1 MTHYDALQVHL
12 ELAGSTVFVGHAQFH
27 RGRGALTSTTFQY
40 DQSYLANPDA
50 YAIDP
55 ALQLVTG
62 TQYVQGLPGA
72 FSDSAPDRWG
82 RNLITKRERALAREE
97 ARRPQQLDDVD
108 FLAGV
113 SDVTRQGALR
123 FRPNDRSAFVDP
135 GRHVPRLVRLPEL
148 LRAADAAARDS
159 DDFEAVKALLD
170 AGTGSL
176 GGARPKA
183 AVLGDDGQQLIA
195 KFPHHEDAWDV
206 MAWEAT
212 ALDLATAA
220 GVTTPPHQL
229 VRIEGR
235 HILLLDR
242 FDRTERA
249 GSPEPARVGYISAMT
264 LLQHRD
270 GESADYLDIADSL
283 QEISARPKDDARQL
297 VRRVAVSV
305 GLNNTDD
312 HLRNHGF
319 LRGRAGWTL
328 SPAFDINSNPDP
340 DARQTTIAG
349 AEQASDEAEGLR
361 ELGRACRL
369 SSDEIAAE
377 LERTAEVLTGWRVAA
392 TRNGVRNAELSR
404 FEQSFDDGIHT
415 VLDAAAAQPTTIPL
429 TGAKK
434 PPLGERRRRFPELFT
449 DETPASPLGSDLQL

>member
-1 MTHYDALQVHL
+1 MTHYDALEVHL
-12 ELAGSTVFVGHAQFH
+12 ELGGSTVFVGHAQFH

-40 DQSYLANPDA
+40 DQSYLAHPEA

-62 TQYVQGLPGA
+62 TQYAQGLPGA
-72 FSDSAPDRWG
+72 FADSAPDRWG
-82 RNLITKRERALAREE
+82 RNLISKRERAVARTEE
-97 ARRPQQLDDVD
+97 RRPQQLDDVD
-108 FLAGV
+108 FLTGV
-113 SDVTRQGALR
+113 SDITRQGALR
-123 FRPNDRSAFVDP
+123 FRPNDRSRFVDP
-135 GRHVPRLVRLPEL
+135 GHHVPRLVRLPEL
-148 LRAADAAARDS
+148 LRAADTAARDG

-183 AVLGDDGQQLIA
+183 AVRGDDGMQLIA

-212 ALDLATAA
+212 ALDLAASA
-220 GVTTPPHQL
+220 GVTTPPHRL
-229 VRIEGR
+229 VRIDGR
-235 HILLLDR
+235 HVLLLDR
-242 FDRTERA
+242 FDRITGA
-249 GSPEPARVGYISAMT
+249 DAAEPGRVGYISAMT

-270 GESADYLDIADSL
+270 GESADYLDIADRL
-283 QEISARPKDDARQL
+283 QEISASPKDDARQL
-297 VRRVAVSV
+297 FRRIAVSV

-340 DARQTTIAG
+340 DGRQTTIAG
-349 AEQASDEAEGLR
+349 AESAADEAEGLR
-361 ELGRACRL
+361 VAGRACRL
-369 SSDEIAAE
+369 SSDEVAAE
-377 LERTAEVLTGWRVAA
+377 LRRTADVIAGWRVAA

-404 FEQSFDDGIHT
+404 FEPSLDAGIRT
-415 VLDAAAAQPTTIPL
+415 LLDAAAAQPTIVRSTR
-429 TGAKK
+429 AK
-434 PPLGERRRRFPELFT
+434 
-449 DETPASPLGSDLQL
+449 